1 MVMGG
6 EYSFIVSG
14 LDRWVTDKLKR
25 SGKSGKQKGRMEEK
39 QEIIRRI
46 IKSRKELFDCM
57 LLF

>member
-1 MVMGG
+1 MG
-6 EYSFIVSG
+6 
-14 LDRWVTDKLKR
+14 DRQVEKIREKW
-25 SGKSGKQKGRMEEK
+25 KQKGRMEEK

>member
-1 MVMGG
+1 MG
-6 EYSFIVSG
+6 
-14 LDRWVTDKLKR
+14 DRQVEKIREKWKTK
-25 SGKSGKQKGRMEEK
+25 KGRMEEK